1 MRADEFLGQVAVKPP
16 FSKMHPKIAAF
27 FRDYI
32 SCEKVVKFE
41 DTFVLNTHFP
51 PYPSHAF
58 DNMVKHFHQIG
69 EVAER
74 SLYSVTLGVTNRC
87 TYNCWHCYNAGRSQ
101 RDIPLSSFKEI
112 AAQLQT
118 LETVRVTVSGGEPL
132 LRDDLEEIAGAF
144 DDTTSLNLNTTGEGL
159 TKERACALR
168 ENGVFALGVSIDSNQ
183 PDEHDRLRG
192 KKGAFETALQALRLA
207 SENSLYPYIITVA
220 THEFLQPQ
228 RFYSFMKF
236 AAETGAL
243 EVHLLEP
250 SATGKLAG
258 QSNVLLSEAE
268 RQQII
273 HYHKDVAQDDDLPIL
288 STFQPL
294 LDILTRMDDHFRKPR
309 THCVG
314 HLLASHMPEGPLPTP
329 PEISEVICERHLPRS
344 HSVPLFFQIRAEAQ
358 ETVGKEELRLAYDGI
373 HEDYDEFWLSEA
385 GSPIEALVAKLSFQG
400 EKTVLEA
407 GCGTGFATVLI
418 AGKLK
423 EPDRLTAV
431 DLSEGMLVEARRR
444 ARTRGIHGI
453 KFIKADALDI
463 LSADGPFDIVFSS
476 WVLGYIP
483 LKSFF
488 AATQRALARNGQ
500 LAFIVH
506 KENSPR
512 DELAIFWELIAK
524 DPSALLKR
532 VSFDFPRDID
542 HVRQEITSAGMEVL
556 DLCDGKITFH
566 YDTPE
571 EVLQHLLKSGAGTAF
586 YEAIDPNKRVALEK
600 EFLKC
605 LADRRRNSPIYDV
618 SHDYIMC
625 IARNP

>member
-1 MRADEFLGQVAVKPP
+1 
-16 FSKMHPKIAAF
+16 
-27 FRDYI
+27 
-32 SCEKVVKFE
+32 
-41 DTFVLNTHFP
+41 
-51 PYPSHAF
+51 
-58 DNMVKHFHQIG
+58 
-69 EVAER
+69 
-74 SLYSVTLGVTNRC
+74 
-87 TYNCWHCYNAGRSQ
+87 
-101 RDIPLSSFKEI
+101 
-112 AAQLQT
+112 
-118 LETVRVTVSGGEPL
+118 VSGGEPL

-288 STFQPL
+288 STFLYLESPEAFGCGAGLTHLYIDGSGEVSPCNLVPLSFGNVTREPL